1 VSEHEFGVS
10 LPLDSDGF
18 LRRECPTCEREFKW
32 LHSEAED
39 ADDDAEQGV
48 LAGGYFCPY
57 CAVQSPD
64 GSWWTKPQLELV
76 EAVAAREVLGP
87 ELERLA
93 RSADE
98 VGRSSGGLIEA
109 NKRRV
114 LGTYGGETVI
124 YGSHRRIDA
133 RRAWRWRG
141 AAPVLVSGTSVALS
155 ERQIVSARSWPGR
168 ASHA

>member
-1 VSEHEFGVS
+1 LPPNLGGVSEHEFGVS
-10 LPLDSDGF
+10 LPLDGDGF

-32 LHSEAED
+32 LHSEAEG
-39 ADDDAEQGV
+39 ADDDAEPDV

-87 ELERLA
+87 ELERLG
-93 RSADE
+93 RSADK

-109 NKRRV
+109 RVKGELPEEPEPLQEEDDMRRV
-114 LGTYGGETVI
+114 GFSCHPSE
-124 YGSHRRIDA
+124 
-133 RRAWRWRG
+133 
-141 AAPVLVSGTSVALS
+141 PVKVLDNWEKPVHCLLCGQPA
-155 ERQIVSARSWPGR
+155 
-168 ASHA
+168 